1 MRVTNKMMV
10 DRVSFNTQTALA
22 RYLNMQTQMSSG
34 RRINKPS
41 DDPLGIQRDLDYRTE
56 LAKNGQF
63 LNNAAR
69 AQEWAQNYD
78 NVLADVGDLLSST
91 REIAVAMANEV
102 ADDDGTSRRA
112 AVAEVEQMFDQLI
125 QLANSEIEDKYI
137 FSGFR
142 TDERAIIAS
151 SNGVRYNGDY
161 GQINFQIDT
170 STDMTVNMIGAD
182 IYLNQLSILGEN
194 ADLNVAVAPA
204 TLLADLHNGDG
215 IDQLPGTISITD
227 QNLGISTNIDLSGAT
242 TVQDALDI
250 INASLIG
257 SGITNMTATIGG
269 ENNNILL
276 DTTKNGLIS
285 NVTSLDVI
293 NGGNGVDLSTGKIR
307 VTDNATIDFQVD
319 LSTCGTIGD
328 VITEFN
334 TQVAVA
340 GINNVTMQI
349 NAAGTGFEINDT
361 NGVPLGLSI
370 AEIDSSSTVAGSLGI
385 DGQINPTLVGDDLTP
400 TVSFLIED
408 IGGTTAED
416 LGILGELFHDF
427 PGSDLDPM
435 LLTTSNVSDLN
446 GGVGFEL
453 GEIKLS
459 QGEATRILDLSS
471 PSIVT
476 VQDML
481 DAINN
486 CGLNITASLNPDQ
499 RGFQIVNDDL
509 TRSLTVEDVGNGKTT
524 KQLGI
529 FGSSDLL
536 GSYIV
541 MMNALENDDQTGV
554 GLLLGN
560 FEDAISRTL
569 DHRAS
574 MGAKA
579 IRLESTEGRLI
590 NRKLM
595 FTKRLSEIEDADM
608 TQLITDLSTFE
619 NNYQAALYAT
629 STIIQTSLLDFLR

>member
-56 LAKNGQF
+56 LAKNGQY

-78 NVLADVGDLLSST
+78 GVLADVGNLLSST
-91 REIAVAMANEV
+91 REIAVAMASEV

-142 TDERAIIAS
+142 PDERAIIAS
-151 SNGVRYNGDY
+151 SNGLRYNGDY

-182 IYLNQLSILGEN
+182 IFLNQLSILGEN
-194 ADLNVAVAPA
+194 ADLNVAVTPA

-215 IDQLPGTISITD
+215 IDQSPGTISITD
-227 QNLGISTNIDLSGAT
+227 QNMGISTNIDISGAT

-250 INASLIG
+250 INASLMG

-276 DTTKNGLIS
+276 DTIENGRIS

-293 NGGNGVDLSTGKIR
+293 NGGNGVDLSIGKIR

-370 AEIDSSSTVAGSLGI
+370 AEIDSFNTVAGSLGI

-416 LGILGELFHDF
+416 LGILGEFFHDF

-435 LLTTSNVSDLN
+435 LLMTSNVSDLN

-453 GEIKLS
+453 GEIRLS

-486 CGLNITASLNPDQ
+486 CGLSITASLNPDQ

-541 MMNALENDDQTGV
+541 MMNALDNDDQKGV

-608 TQLITDLSTFE
+608 TELITKLSTFE